1 MSLSLNADRDTPFR
15 YEIGPYMAVCGNMR
29 GKPFFESEVAGERYS
44 LRFEG
49 IYLTISSHIETNYYK
64 ILMKNI
70 NKIMKIDDNT
80 YKLIKIIA
88 KS

>member
-1 MSLSLNADRDTPFR
+1 
-15 YEIGPYMAVCGNMR
+15 MATCGEVL
-29 GKPFFESEVAGERYS
+29 FESEVAEERYP

>member
-1 MSLSLNADRDTPFR
+1 VSLSLNADRDTPFR
-15 YEIGPYMAVCGNMR
+15 YEIGPYMAAWQYE
-29 GKPFFESEVAGERYS
+29 GKPFFESEVAGERYF

-49 IYLTISSHIETNYYK
+49 IYLTISSHIETIYYK